1 MKRYIVQIRNLPVE
15 GVVVVDLMVDVEIL
29 MVEGISVWVVPVADG
44 VENGLVLETGL
55 LVFTVEVPMEPVG
68 IVVLDNGFVVVP
80 EIDEVM

>member
-1 MKRYIVQIRNLPVE
+1 
-15 GVVVVDLMVDVEIL
+15 MVDVEIL

-80 EIDEVM
+80 EIDHIVVSCV